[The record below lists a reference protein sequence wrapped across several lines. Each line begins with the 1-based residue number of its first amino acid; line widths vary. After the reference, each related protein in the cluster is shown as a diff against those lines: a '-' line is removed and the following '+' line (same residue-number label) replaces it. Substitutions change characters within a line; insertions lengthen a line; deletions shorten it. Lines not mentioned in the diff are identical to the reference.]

1 VGIRFT
7 SNFGGGAM
15 GPGPSWAEALRARAN
30 SNVDGSINEKDI
42 FTVRP
47 SDS

>member
-1 VGIRFT
+1 
-7 SNFGGGAM
+7 M

-30 SNVDGSINEKDI
+30 SSVDGRINEENI
-42 FTVRP
+42 FTVRL